1 MKPSS
6 VHLNFCFILGL
17 LFVSKS
23 VKLTSLREFNKFTI
37 WTWFSPCCYL
47 RRNNVFPYLVNLTET
62 WSCLNSSRLL
72 PAETSWSSFPWTGR
86 VSLRFPSRKRTI
98 MFPPHFCYHIS
109 VPSWFRYVSGD
120 LFLKTHVQDRTINV
134 SEILPLR
141 TIKVN
146 KSKFTLETG
155 PLNGSHAF
163 NTRARCIDATTVKC
177 AKLWLFSILS
187 D

>member
-1 MKPSS
+1 
-6 VHLNFCFILGL
+6 
-17 LFVSKS
+17 
-23 VKLTSLREFNKFTI
+23 
-37 WTWFSPCCYL
+37 
-47 RRNNVFPYLVNLTET
+47 
-62 WSCLNSSRLL
+62 
-72 PAETSWSSFPWTGR
+72 
-86 VSLRFPSRKRTI
+86 
-98 MFPPHFCYHIS
+98 MFPPHFCYHIC

-120 LFLKTHVQDRTINV
+120 VFLKTHIQDRTMNV

-146 KSKFTLETG
+146 KGKFTLEIG

-177 AKLWLFSILS
+177 ARLRLFSILS